1 MLHKTKSQEGQLLAF
16 LLFFRVLA
24 IGLALTL
31 LTKSIFMFFDVFYR
45 KVSTINI
52 DTYLTITVRRIINVI
67 NLMI

>member
-1 MLHKTKSQEGQLLAF
+1 MAF

-31 LTKSIFMFFDVFYR
+31 FTKSIFMFFDVFYR

-52 DTYLTITVRRIINVI
+52 DTYLTIIVRRTINVI